1 MSERQELSDLVGICG
16 GLCDLG
22 SGTDMIMEAV
32 SVHRAASQ
40 TPATTSLK
48 FGGKVRRHKLESNTL
63 KESES
68 VSSTVS

>member
-22 SGTDMIMEAV
+22 SGTGMIMEAV

-40 TPATTSLK
+40 TPATSLK